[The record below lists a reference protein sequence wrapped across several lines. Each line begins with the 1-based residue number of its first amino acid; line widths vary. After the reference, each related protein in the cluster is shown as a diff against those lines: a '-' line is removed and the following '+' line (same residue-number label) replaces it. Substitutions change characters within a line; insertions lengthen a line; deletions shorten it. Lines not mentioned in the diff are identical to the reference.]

1 MPKRPITP
9 TYIVF
14 YILFLP
20 DSWQILMGI
29 IFALILHRFAVGPDM
44 SNISKALVFIMLAT
58 IGYTITRIPARW
70 ITQKLK
76 TWILGQGKR

>member
-29 IFALILHRFAVGPDM
+29 LFAAVLNRFAVSPEM
-44 SNISKALVFIMLAT
+44 ASVSKILVFIMLAT
-58 IGYTITRIPARW
+58 IGYTVTRIPARW

>member
-20 DSWQILMGI
+20 DTWQIVMGVV
-29 IFALILHRFAVGPDM
+29 FAWILKRFTISPEMMVF
-44 SNISKALVFIMLAT
+44 SKALIFIMLAT
-58 IGYTITRIPARW
+58 IGYTITRLPARW
-70 ITQKLK
+70 ITGKLK
-76 TWILGQGKR
+76 SLVLGGK

>member
-20 DSWQILMGI
+20 DTWQILMGMV
-29 IFALILHRFAVGPDM
+29 FALLLHQFAIRPEMAIL
-44 SNISKALVFIMLAT
+44 SKILIFLMLAT
-58 IGYTITRIPARW
+58 IGYTVTRRPARW
-70 ITQKLK
+70 LTGKLK
-76 TWILGQGKR
+76 NWILDGRK